1 MTDSPGRHPDT
12 PRTPPDAAPLSLADA
27 AVRLGISPDAARKRL
42 ERGTLRGEKRNGR
55 WQVSLEPDAA
65 ASTDQD
71 ATPGDDRTPD
81 ASRTPPDAGVIAELR
96 SLWVEERQR
105 ADRYLEAATL
115 WQSRALQFEEQL
127 KTLTTGP
134 MDQDAAEL
142 IHEDPAVAAQD
153 DSGAPRAGHMEVEPL
168 PPPPAAPGGWRAR
181 LAAWLGGSTG

>member
-65 ASTDQD
+65 ASTDPD
-71 ATPGDDRTPD
+71 AVPDTASDRDRTAD
-81 ASRTPPDAGVIAELR
+81 AASSPNRTPPDAGVIVELR
-96 SLWVEERQR
+96 SLLAEERQR

-115 WQSRALQFEEQL
+115 WQGRALQLEERL
-127 KTLTTGP
+127 KALAAGPTAPDTGEP
-134 MDQDAAEL
+134 PITEAATRPQEAQAA
-142 IHEDPAVAAQD
+142 PA
-153 DSGAPRAGHMEVEPL
+153 
-168 PPPPAAPGGWRAR
+168 PAAMQDTPRGLLAR
-181 LAAWLGGSTG
+181 LRAIFSGP

>member
-12 PRTPPDAAPLSLADA
+12 PRTPPDAGPLSLADA

-81 ASRTPPDAGVIAELR
+81 ASRTPPDAGAVVELR
-96 SLWVEERQR
+96 TLLAEERQR

-115 WQSRALQFEEQL
+115 WQGRALHLEERL
-127 KTLTTGP
+127 KALEAGPTAQDTGEP
-134 MDQDAAEL
+134 PITEAATRPQEPQDA
-142 IHEDPAVAAQD
+142 PAPAATAQD
-153 DSGAPRAGHMEVEPL
+153 TARGFLARL
-168 PPPPAAPGGWRAR
+168 RAR
-181 LAAWLGGSTG
+181 FRG